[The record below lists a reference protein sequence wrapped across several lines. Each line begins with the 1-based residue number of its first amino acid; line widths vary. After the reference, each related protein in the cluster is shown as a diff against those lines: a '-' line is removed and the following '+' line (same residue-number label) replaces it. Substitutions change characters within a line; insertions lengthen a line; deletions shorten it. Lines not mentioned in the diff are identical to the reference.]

1 MNKLWGILLVILLSP
16 QIVKAQIS
24 FDLGEGCLNVVDF
37 TARKGFGESGS
48 NSIAAQYVHERFI
61 NEQFSVG
68 LGVGYSYLNKYQFS
82 AIPLFFST
90 HYFFLDQRFSPFVNL
105 RAGIY
110 WPFGPEN
117 KQSGVSL
124 YVEPSAGLKV
134 HITPHIGVLASV
146 GYNGYLVKALDAVKN
161 EYQSKM
167 ASSWGINIGVCFQI
181 PGW

>member
-1 MNKLWGILLVILLSP
+1 MKILWSILLLILLSP

-24 FDLGEGCLNVVDF
+24 FDPGEGCLNVVDF
-37 TARKGFGESGS
+37 TAGKGFGESGS

-61 NEQFSVG
+61 NGQFSVG
-68 LGVGYSYLNKYQFS
+68 LGVGCSYLNTYQFS
-82 AIPLFFST
+82 VIPLFFST

-110 WPFGPEN
+110 WPLGPEN
-117 KQSGVSL
+117 KQPGVSL
-124 YVEPSAGLKV
+124 YVAPSAGLKV

-146 GYNGYLVKALDAVKN
+146 GYDGYLVKALEVVKN
-161 EYQSKM
+161 EYQSMM
-167 ASSWGINIGVCFQI
+167 ASSWGISIGLCFQI

>member
-1 MNKLWGILLVILLSP
+1 MRRLFVILFALVLSP

-24 FDLGEGCLNVVDF
+24 YDPGEGCLNVVDF
-37 TARKGFGESGS
+37 SVGNGFGESGS
-48 NSIAAQYVHERFI
+48 NSVAAQYVHERFI

-68 LGVGYSYLNKYQFS
+68 AGVGYSYRNRYHFS

-117 KQSGVSL
+117 KQPGVSL
-124 YVEPSAGLKV
+124 YVAPSAGLKV

-161 EYQSKM
+161 EYQSTV
-167 ASSWGINIGVCFQI
+167 ASSWGISIGVCFQI
-181 PGW
+181 PRW